1 MIRVTSTQFFRLQL
15 ESMRRAGKD
24 AFAAQAVASSGRRL
38 NVASDDPVGA
48 QQSILLRS
56 LRSDLDTA
64 REKIN
69 LVTSELGVQEEAL
82 ASMTDT
88 VSRLRELAVQMASDS
103 MSAGERL
110 NASIEVTELKKSLIV
125 KGNTRLGDKRLF
137 AGQQTGTDP
146 FDALGN
152 YLGDA
157 TAVNVSLPQGAT
169 VQVTI
174 RGDDV
179 LRGASGGPDI
189 IQEVD
194 NFIVALNTNNV
205 AGIQNAVD
213 QMAQGV
219 DLLVAQRSQVGSR
232 MQLSQN
238 LDTYFSTLEG
248 GLTQEISRVED
259 ADAVEAF
266 TELNR
271 TQQAFEAAMQV
282 SAASR
287 QPNVFEILF

>member
-15 ESMRRAGKD
+15 ESMRKAGKD
-24 AFAAQAVASSGRRL
+24 AFSAQATAATGRRL

-48 QQSILLRS
+48 QQSLLLRS
-56 LRSDLDTA
+56 LRSDLSTA
-64 REKIN
+64 RQKMDRAN
-69 LVTSELGVQEEAL
+69 SELALQEQAIS
-82 ASMTDT
+82 SMTDS
-88 VSRLRELAVQMASDS
+88 VSRLRELAVQMANET
-103 MSAGERL
+103 MSANDRL
-110 NASIEVTELKKSLIV
+110 AASAEVTQIKDSLIAQ
-125 KGNTRLGDKRLF
+125 GNTRLGEKRLF
-137 AGQQTGTDP
+137 GGQQTGADP
-146 FDALGN
+146 FDALGA

-174 RGDDV
+174 RGDDL

-194 NFIVALNTNNV
+194 NLITALNANNT

-213 QMAQGV
+213 QMAQGT
-219 DLLVAQRSQVGSR
+219 DLLVNQRSLVGGR
-232 MQLSQN
+232 MQLMQS
-238 LDTYFSTLEG
+238 LDTHFSSVESSLSHD
-248 GLTQEISRVED
+248 ISKVED
-259 ADAVEAF
+259 ADAIEAF

-287 QPNVFEILF
+287 QPNVFELLF

>member
-1 MIRVTSTQFFRLQL
+1 VIRVTSTQFFRLQL